1 MHLDL
6 ADPSAAMWAPARSA
20 PRRRDGG
27 GDPREPRGR
36 DGHAAEESPARGGG
50 LPGRDLRPADRLGLR
65 QRQPRHAHRGRQ
77 PLLAPVGPARAALP
91 ARGGRRGP
99 AGQRGA
105 ADAQAAPRRR
115 VRAVPG
121 PDADAD
127 GLAILRRPRPGAPR
141 PRVHADH
148 PGLRQG
154 RRDPDAGADDDLRDA
169 HPELAGGRRAGAGG
183 HVRRPGRRDVPAQPA
198 SRRRPDRR
206 ASSARPRRPAR
217 TSCSWRSAWRW
228 RSTAHSSSTAF
239 APSCTRPASSA
250 SISSSA
256 SWARAAWARSTSP
269 STSS

>member
-1 MHLDL
+1 MSMSTTEDL
-6 ADPSAAMWAPARSA
+6 PPADEVIELEPTADIWTWPTRWRRRSPPRSA
-20 PRRRDGG
+20 RRRRDGG

-36 DGHAAEESPARGGG
+36 DRHAAEETPARGGG
-50 LPGRDLRPADRLGLR
+50 VPGRDLRLAGRLGLR

-77 PLLAPVGPARAALP
+77 PLFAPGGPDRAALP

-105 ADAQAAPRRR
+105 ADAQAAPRGR

-127 GLAILRRPRPGAPR
+127 GLPVLRRPRPGAPR

-148 PGLRQG
+148 PGLHQG

-183 HVRRPGRRDVPAQPA
+183 DVHRPGRRRCSSSACIPTSPRS
-198 SRRRPDRR
+198 SR
-206 ASSARPRRPAR
+206 SSARPRRPAR

-228 RSTAHSSSTAF
+228 RSTARSS
-239 APSCTRPASSA
+239 
-250 SISSSA
+250 
-256 SWARAAWARSTSP
+256 
-269 STSS
+269 